1 MLHGS
6 YVYSLWDGTQQVFD
20 IDADSLMDK
29 LSDELMSQ
37 GDVLKALRDLLRN
50 GVQDR
55 DGKEMPGL
63 KELMQRLKDQRREQL
78 QKYNMDSVVD
88 DLKDR
93 LNEIVK
99 AERDGIRD
107 RLADARERSL
117 AESMNQQLT
126 AEELY
131 TLLEQRSE
139 TALHKLDKLPP
150 NVSGLIQELLDYDF
164 MDSNARQ
171 MFQDLIESLKSQ
183 MAQNMSQDLQGQ
195 IGEMSQ
201 LEQSRLAEMMYALNQ
216 MIKNKLSGKDPQF
229 DEFMSEFGD
238 MFGSTPPQDFDA
250 LMEFL
255 QNQLAQS
262 QSLLESMSS
271 ESRSELE
278 DAMNAA
284 LGQGLLRA
292 MAEFAELLGQ
302 LMPVDDIRR
311 QYPFLG
317 EDSLTMEQAME
328 MMNQFQNLDKLEM
341 MLQEAMRTGDL
352 SEIDPD
358 YLAELL
364 GEDARKTFED
374 MNQLL
379 KLLKDAGYITA
390 GETPELTARG
400 MRKIGQKALREVFS
414 ELKKDRLGGH
424 ETDTRGAGGDFLGD
438 TKSYEFGDPFQLDLQ
453 ATLKNAVLRGGASVP
468 VKMTPEDFEIHR
480 NEHMTRSATVV
491 LLDQSRSMGMFNN
504 FNAAKKVTLALFA
517 LIRTQYP
524 RDTLHVIGFS
534 DYAYEIKEQEITK
547 VNWNAWR
554 SGTNL
559 QHGLMLARKKL
570 ADEKGSTRQILLI
583 TDGEPTA
590 HLENGQ
596 AYFDYPT
603 SYRTELETFK
613 EIKRC
618 TREGIIINTFMLE
631 NNYQVVNFVDRLTR
645 INRGRAFYSS
655 SDSLGQ
661 YVLVDYLNNRKK
673 RVTT

>member
-424 ETDTRGAGGDFLGD
+424 ETDTRGAGGDLLGD

>member
-1 MLHGS
+1 MYGP

-20 IDADSLMDK
+20 LDADSLMDQ

-50 GVQDR
+50 GAQDA
-55 DGKEMPGL
+55 DGNEMQGL
-63 KELMQRLKDQRREQL
+63 KELMERLKDKRRDKL
-78 QKYNMDSVVD
+78 QQYNMDSVID
-88 DLKDR
+88 DLKDQ
-93 LNEIVK
+93 LEEIVK
-99 AERDGIRD
+99 LERKGIHD
-107 RLADARERSL
+107 RLADAKERASSEL
-117 AESMNQQLT
+117 LNQQLP
-126 AEELY
+126 AEDLY
-131 TLLEQRSE
+131 KMLVQKSN
-139 TALHKLDKLPP
+139 AALDKLDQLPES
-150 NVSGLIQELLDYDF
+150 VSGTIQELLNYDF
-164 MDSNARQ
+164 VNPDARQ
-171 MFQDLIESLKSQ
+171 MFQDLIESLKNQ
-183 MAQNMSQDLQGQ
+183 MAQNIAQDLQGQ
-195 IGEMSQ
+195 MGSMSASDQ
-201 LEQSRLAEMMYALNQ
+201 DKLADMMHALNQ
-216 MIKNKLSGKDPQF
+216 MIKDKLSGQDPKF
-229 DEFMSEFGD
+229 AEFMSEFGH
-238 MFGSTPPQDFDA
+238 MFGPTPPHDFDD
-250 LMEFL
+250 LMELL

-262 QSLLESMSS
+262 QSLLESMSP
-271 ESRSELE
+271 ESRGDLE
-278 DAMNAA
+278 NAMNAA
-284 LGQGLLRA
+284 LGQDLLRE
-292 MAEFAELLGQ
+292 MAEFAAMLGQ

-317 EDSLTMEQAME
+317 DESLTMAEAME
-328 MMNQFQNLDKLEM
+328 MMNQFQDLDRLEQ

-352 SEIDPD
+352 SNINPD
-358 YLAELL
+358 QLAELL
-364 GEDARKTFED
+364 GEDARKAFEN
-374 MNQLL
+374 MEQLL
-379 KLLKDAGYITA
+379 KLLKDAGYITD
-390 GETPELTARG
+390 GDTPELTARG

-424 ETDTRGAGGDFLGD
+424 ETDTRGAGGDLLGE
-438 TKSYEFGDPFQLDLQ
+438 TKHYEFGDPFQLDLQ
-453 ATLKNAVLRGGASVP
+453 ATLKNAIVRGGSSLP
-468 VKMTPEDFEIHR
+468 VKMIPDDFEIHR

-504 FNAAKKVTLALFA
+504 FSAAKKVTLALFA

-547 VNWNAWR
+547 LNWNAWR

-603 SYRTELETFK
+603 SYRTEMETFK

-618 TREGIIINTFMLE
+618 TREGIVINTFMLE
-631 NNYQVVNFVDRLTR
+631 NNYQLVNFVDRLTR

-655 SDSLGQ
+655 SDNLGQ

-673 RVTT
+673 RVMA

>member
-20 IDADSLMDK
+20 LDADSLMDK
-29 LSDELMSQ
+29 LSDDLMSQ
-37 GDVLKALRDLLRN
+37 GDLLKALRDLLRN
-50 GVQDR
+50 GVQDS
-55 DGKEMPGL
+55 DGKDMPGL

-93 LNEIVK
+93 LDAIVK
-99 AERDGIRD
+99 AERDGIHD
-107 RLADARERSL
+107 RLSDARERSL

-131 TLLEQRSE
+131 KLLEQRSE
-139 TALHKLDKLPP
+139 SALNKLNQLPQ
-150 NVSGLIQELLDYDF
+150 NVSGQIQELLDYDF
-164 MDSNARQ
+164 MDPDARQ

-195 IGEMSQ
+195 IGAMSQ
-201 LEQSRLAEMMYALNQ
+201 SEQDGLAEMMYALNQ
-216 MIKNKLSGKDPQF
+216 MIKNKLSGKDPGF
-229 DEFMSEFGD
+229 NEFMSEFGD
-238 MFGSTPPQDFDA
+238 MFGSNPPQDFDA
-250 LMEFL
+250 LMELL

-262 QSLLESMSS
+262 QSLLESMSP

-278 DAMNAA
+278 NAMNAT
-284 LGQGLLRA
+284 LDQGLLRE
-292 MAEFAELLGQ
+292 MAEFSELLGQ

-311 QYPFLG
+311 QYPFFG
-317 EDSLTMEQAME
+317 EDSLTMEQAMQ
-328 MMNQFQNLDKLEM
+328 MMNQFQSLDKLEQ

-352 SEIDPD
+352 SAIDPD
-358 YLAELL
+358 YLAELM

-379 KLLKDAGYITA
+379 KLLKDAGYITD

-424 ETDTRGAGGDFLGD
+424 DTDARGAGGDLLGD
-438 TKSYEFGDPFQLDLQ
+438 TKTYEFGDPFQLDLQ
-453 ATLKNAVLRGGASVP
+453 ASLKNAVLRSGASVP
-468 VKMTPEDFEIHR
+468 VKITPEDFEIHR
-480 NEHMTRSATVV
+480 NEHMTRNATVV

-534 DYAYEIKEQEITK
+534 DYAYEIKEKEITK

-618 TREGIIINTFMLE
+618 TREGIVINTFMLE
-631 NNYQVVNFVDRLTR
+631 NNYQLVNFVDRLTR

-673 RVTT
+673 KVTT